1 MKRLMATLI
10 LGLGVSSCQLGPG
23 AKSQALLSPLP
34 QDPLIQ
40 VYFNQ
45 SQASEYQETDR
56 PLKRSGDDLE
66 ALVVEAIESA
76 QSSVAGAVQ
85 EIRLAKVAQALID
98 RQRAGVR
105 VQVIIEDSYNQSL
118 PELLQNLNNADQSE
132 EEDDR
137 AASKVKNLLALIDR
151 NQDGSASTEELLS
164 GDAIY
169 MFRQA
174 SVPLLDD
181 RADGSKGTGLMH
193 HKFLIIDDR
202 LVITGSANLTPS
214 DVHGDFLAPE
224 TRGNANHLL
233 RLDSPAL
240 AQIFRQEFDLMWG
253 DGPGRKKDSRFGV
266 KKSQRSPQ
274 TATIGN
280 TIVTV
285 KFSPNGSKVPWEKST
300 NGLISQTLKTTT
312 READLALFVFSEQRL
327 ADTLKAAHQRGATV
341 RALIDPGFAF
351 QNYSEGLDLLGVA
364 LPGRNCRI
372 EANNDPWQPPLT
384 SVGVPALAIGDKL
397 HHKFAVLDQQTV
409 ITGSH
414 NWSASANNQNDETLL
429 VFTNPTVAAHFQREF
444 DRLYDSA
451 SLGLPTEIQ
460 EKVANS
466 RKQCNG
472 SIPRS

>member
-1 MKRLMATLI
+1 MKRFLTTLTTIVI
-10 LGLGVSSCQLGPG
+10 LGLGVSSCQVRSGQNSP
-23 AKSQALLSPLP
+23 AQVSPLP
-34 QDPLIQ
+34 QDPLMQ

-45 SQASEYQETDR
+45 SQANQYKETDR
-56 PLKRSGDDLE
+56 QLTRSGDDLE

-76 QSSVAGAVQ
+76 QSSVAVAVQ

-98 RQRAGVR
+98 KHRAGVR

-118 PELLQNLNNADQSE
+118 PELLNNLNTQDEGEGEN
-132 EEDDR
+132 DR
-137 AASKVKNLLALIDR
+137 EASKVKNLLGLIDR

-174 SVPLLDD
+174 SVPLIDD
-181 RADGSKGTGLMH
+181 RADGSKGSGLMH

-202 LVITGSANLTPS
+202 LVVTGSANLTPS
-214 DVHGDFLAPE
+214 DVHGDLLAPE

-253 DGPGRKKDSRFGV
+253 DGPDPKKDSRFGV
-266 KKSQRSPQ
+266 KKPQRSPQ
-274 TATIGN
+274 TATLGS

-285 KFSPNGSKVPWEKST
+285 KFSPNESKSPWEKST
-300 NGLISQTLKTTT
+300 NGLIAQTLKTTT
-312 READLALFVFSEQRL
+312 QEANLALFVFSDQRL

-444 DRLYDSA
+444 DRLYGSA
-451 SLGLPTEIQ
+451 SLGVPTDLQ
-460 EKVANS
+460 EKIADS
-466 RKQCNG
+466 QKRCNL
-472 SIPRS
+472 